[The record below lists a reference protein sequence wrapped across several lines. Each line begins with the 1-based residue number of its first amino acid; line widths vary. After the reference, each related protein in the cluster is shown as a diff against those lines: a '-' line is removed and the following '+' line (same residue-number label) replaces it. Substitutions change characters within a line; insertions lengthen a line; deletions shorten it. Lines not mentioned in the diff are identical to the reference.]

1 MEETKIIL
9 IRHGETE
16 WNSQKRMQG
25 HLNSDLSKVG
35 MNQIKALGE
44 WMKKVSFDHIYSS
57 DSMRA
62 ELTAKSITNY
72 TEHLLKSD
80 IRIREKNLGVFE
92 GLTSDEAKEKYPE
105 IFKLF
110 KNAGKNYVIENGEST
125 QQLLDR
131 SLEFIEDIRVR
142 HSGQSVVIV
151 THGGVVRVLIKHILG
166 ISLDTPTNFHIKNTG
181 IFEII
186 GNGNWKVSQM
196 GKVSHLEELNL

>member
-1 MEETKIIL
+1 
-9 IRHGETE
+9 
-16 WNSQKRMQG
+16 MQG

-105 IFKLF
+105 MNLVLAVQE
-110 KNAGKNYVIENGEST
+110 KNINTVVGERLKT
-125 QQLLDR
+125 
-131 SLEFIEDIRVR
+131 
-142 HSGQSVVIV
+142 
-151 THGGVVRVLIKHILG
+151 K
-166 ISLDTPTNFHIKNTG
+166 
-181 IFEII
+181 
-186 GNGNWKVSQM
+186 
-196 GKVSHLEELNL
+196 

>member
-1 MEETKIIL
+1 MEETKIFL

-35 MNQIKALGE
+35 RNQIKALGE

-72 TEHLLKSD
+72 TEHLLKYD

-92 GLTSDEAKEKYPE
+92 GLTSDEAKGKYPE
-105 IFKLF
+105 MFKLF

-151 THGGVVRVLIKHILG
+151 THGGVVRVLLKHILG
-166 ISLDTPTNFHIKNTG
+166 IPLDTPTNFHIKNTG

-186 GNGNWKVSQM
+186 WNGNWEVSQM
-196 GKVSHLEELNL
+196 GKVSHLEKLNL